1 MLYSMSHV
9 QQAKAAVAFVRQSI
23 CEALSN
29 VLHLNLK
36 NDFNSIISNI
46 TTTEAALV
54 RNIFQDHHTPAPI
67 KKYIYTMV
75 NYEQGY
81 ILGIFRLITCH
92 MLTAHTEGTPYL
104 EAQYR
109 TCSPETK

>member
-1 MLYSMSHV
+1 MLYSMSYV

-36 NDFNSIISNI
+36 NDFNSMISNI

-54 RNIFQDHHTPAPI
+54 RNVFQDHHTPAPI
-67 KKYIYTMV
+67 KKYIYMRWSIMSRD
-75 NYEQGY
+75 
-81 ILGIFRLITCH
+81 IL
-92 MLTAHTEGTPYL
+92 
-104 EAQYR
+104 
-109 TCSPETK
+109 

>member
-1 MLYSMSHV
+1 MVLNWEQDELMLYSMSHV

-54 RNIFQDHHTPAPI
+54 RNIFQDHPQ
-67 KKYIYTMV
+67 KKKKGLLRWLIMSRD
-75 NYEQGY
+75 
-81 ILGIFRLITCH
+81 IF
-92 MLTAHTEGTPYL
+92 
-104 EAQYR
+104 
-109 TCSPETK
+109 